1 MKISRRARSSFPRIS
16 DIPYPSIGLSM
27 YQRIKEGMGK
37 GLSARNLR
45 ELVVKGSALAGAEST
60 TAISTQGR
68 GDVRAI
74 PQRHGAGLVKQPGPF
89 TLTAEGKA

>member
-1 MKISRRARSSFPRIS
+1 MKFSARACSSFLRIS
-16 DIPYPSIGLSM
+16 GISYPSIGLSM

-45 ELVVKGSALAGAEST
+45 ELVVKVSALAGAEST

-68 GDVRAI
+68 DGGNVA
-74 PQRHGAGLVKQPGPF
+74 PQRHGGPCQPAGPL
-89 TLTAEGKA
+89 TLIAEVGA